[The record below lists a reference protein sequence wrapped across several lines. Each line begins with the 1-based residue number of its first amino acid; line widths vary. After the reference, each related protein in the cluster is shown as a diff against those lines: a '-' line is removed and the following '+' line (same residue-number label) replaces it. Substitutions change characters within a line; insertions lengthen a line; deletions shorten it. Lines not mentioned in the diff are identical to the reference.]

1 MVVNLERLFSS
12 KASRLKASEIREILK
27 LTQIPGVISMAGGL
41 PNPEAFPVAIIKD
54 IVNHVL
60 DEYPLSALQ
69 YGTTEGL
76 PALRNEIAK
85 RMRLKKGIDC
95 EMHDVL
101 IINGAQQGLSFI
113 AFNFLD
119 PGDTYIST
127 APTYLGAIQAF
138 HAFEANCEA
147 IPMKGENFDNEALRR
162 NLSRMSKSGVF
173 PKFIYVVPTFQNPSG
188 ETMPLENRKELLEV
202 ASEYDLLIV
211 EDDPYGELIFEGEPI
226 PTIKSLDKKGRV
238 IYLGTFSKILAP
250 GFRLGWTIASSDIL
264 KKFVMTKQAMDLCT
278 NIFGQYIAYEYM
290 AQGHLD
296 HHITEIRT
304 MYKRKRDIML
314 KAIEEN
320 FPPGIKWTVP
330 TGGLFLW
337 VTLPRSMDTRAMFK
351 RALEQK
357 VAYVVGDAFYPD
369 GSQYNSMR
377 LNFSYSSDADI
388 EEGIKRLSAVIKEEM
403 AFNLDRSMTMT
414 GNGV

>member
-12 KASRLKASEIREILK
+12 KATRMKASEIREILK
-27 LTQIPGVISMAGGL
+27 LTQAPGVISMAGGL
-41 PNPEAFPVAIIKD
+41 PNPDAFPVEIIRQCVD
-54 IVNHVL
+54 RVL
-60 DEYPLSALQ
+60 TEHALSALQ

-76 PALRNEIAK
+76 PALRSEIAK
-85 RMRLKKGIDC
+85 RMREKKGIDC

-101 IINGAQQGLSFI
+101 VINGAQQGLSFI
-113 AFNFLD
+113 AFNFID

-138 HAFEANCEA
+138 HAFGANCEA
-147 IPMKGENFDNEALRR
+147 IPMIDENFDIDALRR
-162 NLSRMSKSGVF
+162 NINRMTKTGVY

-188 ETMPLENRKELLEV
+188 ETMPLDNRKALLEV

-211 EDDPYGELIFEGEPI
+211 EDDPYGELLFEGDPV
-226 PTIKSLDKKGRV
+226 PTIKSLDRKGRV

-250 GFRLGWTIASSDIL
+250 GFRLGWTIASRDIL
-264 KKFVMTKQAMDLCT
+264 NKFILTKQAMDLCT
-278 NIFGQYIAYEYM
+278 NVFGQYVAYEYM
-290 AQGHLD
+290 SQGYLD
-296 HHITEIRT
+296 QQILKIRE
-304 MYKRKRDIML
+304 MYGRKRDIML
-314 KAIEEN
+314 NAIKEH
-320 FPPGIKWTVP
+320 FPPGIKWTTP

-337 VTLPRSMDTRAMFK
+337 VTLPRSVNTRLMLQK
-351 RALEQK
+351 ALEKK

-377 LNFSYSSDADI
+377 LNFSYCKD
-388 EEGIKRLSAVIKEEM
+388 EELREGVKRLADVIREELEM
-403 AFNLDRSMTMT
+403 TPDEERSI